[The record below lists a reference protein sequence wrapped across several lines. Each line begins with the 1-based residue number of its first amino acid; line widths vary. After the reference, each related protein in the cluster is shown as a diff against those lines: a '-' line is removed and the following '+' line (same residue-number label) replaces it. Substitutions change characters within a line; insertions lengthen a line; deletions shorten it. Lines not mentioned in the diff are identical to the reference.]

1 MDNGATATGLSLAH
15 IGPHDAEG
23 CAGGPSAGAG
33 AWAVTFWD
41 GGTSVEVKRIT
52 VPKSGAVRVADHNDR
67 AAVSRRK
74 WEAWKRKHG
83 LLDDDSAKR
92 GGGKRG
98 VIQTFSRQSR
108 RRLLERIHRL
118 KKDARCLFV
127 TLTLPDGV
135 ETSGKALKRW
145 LKAWWKR
152 LTRRFAAAGAMWR
165 IESKAR
171 KSGVQVGAA
180 VGHIHLL
187 LFGVPLQPGLKQYIS
202 ESWYEVVGS
211 GDERHLQAG
220 TRVEAP
226 KNWERVSAYASKLYA
241 AKEGDADPVIPDV
254 GRFWG
259 FLAED
264 AVPFAEAVVVVFSWR
279 EGFRLLRALRAWVR
293 ADRRKR
299 GLSPPGRLVQ
309 WRAFFVGDASQW
321 LDAAVRL

>member
-1 MDNGATATGLSLAH
+1 MEHGATLTGLSLAH
-15 IGPHDAEG
+15 NGPQAAD
-23 CAGGPSAGAG
+23 AGANDG
-33 AWAVTFWD
+33 AAWAVSFWD

-52 VPKSGAVRVADHNDR
+52 APKSGAVRVADHGDK

-83 LLDDDSAKR
+83 LLDDDDSAKR

-135 ETSGKALKRW
+135 ATSGKALKRW

-171 KSGVQVGAA
+171 KSGAQVGAA

-187 LFGVPLQPGLKQYIS
+187 LFGVPLQPGLKEYIS
-202 ESWYEVVGS
+202 RSWYEVVGS
-211 GDERHLQAG
+211 ADERHLRAG

-241 AKEGDADPVIPDV
+241 AKEGDADPMIPDV

-299 GLSPPGRLVQ
+299 GLSPPARLTQ
-309 WRAFFVGDASQW
+309 WRAFFVGDATSW